1 MPLLMATCDNLMFV
15 LCGNSKVLYVSIQ
28 VSMYVRLDMI
38 TSDGNKVNCLV
49 LVYVLVYCNTNINGN
64 MIW

>member
-1 MPLLMATCDNLMFV
+1 
-15 LCGNSKVLYVSIQ
+15 
-28 VSMYVRLDMI
+28 MYVRLDMI